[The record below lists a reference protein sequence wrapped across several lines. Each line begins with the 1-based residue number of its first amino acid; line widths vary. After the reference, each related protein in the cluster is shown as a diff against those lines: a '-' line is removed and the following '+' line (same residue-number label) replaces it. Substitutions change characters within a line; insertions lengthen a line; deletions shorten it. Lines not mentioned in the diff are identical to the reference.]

1 MGAAIR
7 HLSKILNQ
15 AEAKT
20 KILFVLTDGRPDD
33 IDSYRGHYGV
43 EDTRRAFNEA
53 KALYLNPFVLTFDQ
67 ACIDYLPHMLG
78 KNRYRL
84 ISDIAMLP
92 VQISTI
98 YKQLTT

>member
-7 HLSKILNQ
+7 HLSKILSQ
-15 AEAKT
+15 TDAKT

-53 KALYLNPFVLTFDQ
+53 KALHLNPFVLTFDHEGME
-67 ACIDYLPHMLG
+67 YLPHMLG
-78 KNRYRL
+78 RNRYRL
-84 ISDIAMLP
+84 ISDISMLP